1 MAMGEVTFPQSRRGY
16 HRTRVEGL
24 YLFVH
29 KQGPPVIEWQQP
41 RAPSLIAYY
50 EVSIIHLLFMLTHT

>member
-1 MAMGEVTFPQSRRGY
+1 MAMGEVTFRQNSKGY

-29 KQGPPVIEWQQP
+29 KQGPPVIEQRQP
-41 RAPSLIAYY
+41 KAPSPIAYD
-50 EVSIIHLLFMLTHT
+50 EVSVIQLQFRLAHT

>member
-1 MAMGEVTFPQSRRGY
+1 MAMGEVTFRQSQKGC

-29 KQGPPVIEWQQP
+29 MQGPLVIEQQQP
-41 RAPSLIAYY
+41 KAPSPVAYD
-50 EVSIIHLLFMLTHT
+50 EVSVIQLLFMITHT